1 MSEAAAH
8 AVAAEAP
15 GHDAPHVNYVA
26 KFIWLV
32 ALTTVEVGVALWI
45 EGPAKLVLLAA
56 LSLWKAWIVLSYFM
70 HLKTE
75 GLALK
80 LAMLFPV
87 VLMFILFTLFL
98 IDSQYFGYNAL

>member
-1 MSEAAAH
+1 MSDAAIH
-8 AVAAEAP
+8 A
-15 GHDAPHVNYVA
+15 DRPHVNYIA
-26 KFIWLV
+26 KFLWLV
-32 ALTTVEVGVALWI
+32 ALTTVEVGVAIWV
-45 EGPAKLVLLAA
+45 EGPAKLLLLAV
-56 LSLWKAWIVLSYFM
+56 LSFWKAAIVLRYFM

-87 VLMFILFTLFL
+87 VHMFILFTLFL

>member
-1 MSEAAAH
+1 MA
-8 AVAAEAP
+8 
-15 GHDAPHVNYVA
+15 
-26 KFIWLV
+26 I
-32 ALTTVEVGVALWI
+32 WI
-45 EGPAKLVLLAA
+45 EGAPKLVLLAA
-56 LSLWKAWIVLSYFM
+56 LSLWKASIVLSYFM